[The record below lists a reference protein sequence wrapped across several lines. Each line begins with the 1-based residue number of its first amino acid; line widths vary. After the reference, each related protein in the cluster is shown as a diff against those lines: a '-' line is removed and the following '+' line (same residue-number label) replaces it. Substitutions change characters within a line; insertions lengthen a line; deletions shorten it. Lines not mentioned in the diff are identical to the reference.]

1 MLSMLALASSQKN
14 TFNYCSTPHLPT
26 MENASVAPQ
35 VGNPC
40 DLGDENQSK
49 LSRSD
54 IQQVVCFCPCL
65 YLECSPSDQWV
76 WKKKTSECWGEET
89 EFKWKPVR
97 SNVNDR
103 SRAVRSVYYCSR
115 RGRHMTKEKKKIPK
129 LRLTSHSPP
138 WAHTHPDSFK
148 LPLKLSCSTG
158 NNQCFPRDKHYSC
171 SHSVSEQPANFPHIY
186 SCLWSGQL
194 DVALHLTSD
203 HGRKCPYCPCY

>member
-76 WKKKTSECWGEET
+76 WKNNLRMLRWRDWVQVKADEIECKWQEPSSAFCLLLQSTRKTYDE
-89 EFKWKPVR
+89 R
-97 SNVNDR
+97 
-103 SRAVRSVYYCSR
+103 
-115 RGRHMTKEKKKIPK
+115 EKKKIPK

-171 SHSVSEQPANFPHIY
+171 SHSASEQPANFPHIY

-203 HGRKCPYCPCY
+203 HRRKCPYCPCY

>member
-26 MENASVAPQ
+26 MENASVVPQ

-76 WKKKTSECWGEET
+76 WKNKNLRMLRWRDWVQVKADEIECKWQEPSSAFCLQLQSTRKTYDE
-89 EFKWKPVR
+89 R
-97 SNVNDR
+97 
-103 SRAVRSVYYCSR
+103 
-115 RGRHMTKEKKKIPK
+115 EKKKSQNSALLPIHPHELTHILTHLNSHWNWAALLGITNVFHVTSTTPALTQPVSNRQISLTFIPVFEVAS
-129 LRLTSHSPP
+129 LT
-138 WAHTHPDSFK
+138 
-148 LPLKLSCSTG
+148 
-158 NNQCFPRDKHYSC
+158 
-171 SHSVSEQPANFPHIY
+171 
-186 SCLWSGQL
+186 
-194 DVALHLTSD
+194 
-203 HGRKCPYCPCY
+203 

>member
-1 MLSMLALASSQKN
+1 
-14 TFNYCSTPHLPT
+14 
-26 MENASVAPQ
+26 MENASVVPQ

-89 EFKWKPVR
+89 EFKWKPMR

-115 RGRHMTKEKKKIPK
+115 RGRHMTKEKKKKSQNSALLPIHPHELTHILTHLNSHWNWAALLGITNVFHVTSTTPALTQPVSNRQISLTFIPVFEVAS
-129 LRLTSHSPP
+129 LT
-138 WAHTHPDSFK
+138 
-148 LPLKLSCSTG
+148 
-158 NNQCFPRDKHYSC
+158 
-171 SHSVSEQPANFPHIY
+171 
-186 SCLWSGQL
+186 
-194 DVALHLTSD
+194 
-203 HGRKCPYCPCY
+203 

>member
-89 EFKWKPVR
+89 EFKWKPMR

-115 RGRHMTKEKKKIPK
+115 RGRHMTKEKKKKSQNSALLPIHPHELTHILTHLNSHWNWAALLGITNVFHVTSTTPALTQPVSNRQISLTFIPVFEVAS
-129 LRLTSHSPP
+129 LT
-138 WAHTHPDSFK
+138 
-148 LPLKLSCSTG
+148 
-158 NNQCFPRDKHYSC
+158 
-171 SHSVSEQPANFPHIY
+171 
-186 SCLWSGQL
+186 
-194 DVALHLTSD
+194 
-203 HGRKCPYCPCY
+203 